1 MIWLEIVA
9 VVLLVCLAVILV
21 LAVIDGVP
29 TDPDWGRDDD
39 D

>member
-1 MIWLEIVA
+1 MILREIVA
-9 VVLLVCLAVILV
+9 VILLVFLAVILV